1 VPGPI
6 DPLKRTSVVDLAAR
20 ALRDRILRGDLAE
33 GAALRQDALAA
44 ELGVSRIPLREALR
58 RLEAEGL
65 VTITTHHGA
74 VVSVLSLAEVEEL
87 FELRALIESELL
99 RRAVPRLTPTALER
113 AGAALDAYDEALS
126 AGLVSA
132 WGRHNWAFHSALL
145 SAAGRPLTLKQASML
160 HNQSDRYMRMQLAL
174 TGGEARARD
183 EHAQI
188 LRAAGAGEARQAAA
202 LLKRHIRAAGQVLLT
217 FLREHRSLEQVKG
230 TG

>member
-6 DPLKRTSVVDLAAR
+6 DPHTRSSVVDLAAR
-20 ALRDRILRGDLAE
+20 ALRDRILRGELAE

-74 VVSVLSLAEVEEL
+74 IVSVLSLGEVEEL
-87 FELRALIESELL
+87 FALRALIETELL
-99 RRAVPRLTPTALER
+99 RRAVPRLTSGDVER

-126 AGLVSA
+126 AGDVAS

-145 SAAGRPLTLKQASML
+145 SAADRPLTLNQASIL

-174 TGGEARARD
+174 TGGEAQARD

-188 LRAAGAGEARQAAA
+188 LRAAVAGEARHAAA
-202 LLKRHIRAAGQVLLT
+202 LLRRHISAAGQALVG
-217 FLREHRSLEQVKG
+217 FLREHRSGEQAG
-230 TG
+230 